1 MNVGSGVNMQKIRII
16 TDNHVQYLQDKVNRA
31 LSDGYEIVGA
41 VQAFVT
47 ASGSREYMATVV
59 KRG

>member
-1 MNVGSGVNMQKIRII
+1 MQKIRII

-47 ASGSREYMATVV
+47 PSGSREYMATVV